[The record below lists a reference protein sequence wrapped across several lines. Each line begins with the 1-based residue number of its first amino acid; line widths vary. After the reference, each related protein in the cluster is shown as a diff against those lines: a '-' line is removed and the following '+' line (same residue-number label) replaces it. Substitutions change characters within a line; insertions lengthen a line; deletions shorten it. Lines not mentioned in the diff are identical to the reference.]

1 MRRHHHTFSTF
12 LLRMFALVAVSFA
25 VAEVEDRSGS
35 LAPQSSASVTVT
47 AMGGPGAG
55 LGGDRRQ
62 DMHW

>member
-12 LLRMFALVAVSFA
+12 LLRMFALVAAAFA

-35 LAPQSSASVTVT
+35 PAPQFSASVTAT
-47 AMGGPGAG
+47 AMGGPGGG
-55 LGGDRRQ
+55 LGDDRRQ